1 MTNSTRN
8 RHILYVSF
16 KNTEK
21 ELKLFNYVNGMENQ
35 EKSEFVKKSIVHYI
49 EYLNS
54 QNNK

>member
-1 MTNSTRN
+1 MTNNTRN

-35 EKSEFVKKSIVHYI
+35 EKSEFVKKSIVHYM